1 MHFLTEKELGEKT
14 DFTITISNAILKNWD
29 TGSYITFNGKL
40 DIPLTKDPVRNHT
53 EVIEQEEQET
63 TYKEMTTKIEKVSV
77 SPLQT
82 IVKLT
87 SVRKDVSLASLENTR
102 HPDYI
107 PIKEYEV
114 RNENGEIIPCIS
126 YETKREIHY
135 ADGTVEQWEQGDIGT
150 AKEFYGATMVL
161 TEYIAFETIPD
172 LENVSIVPYT
182 STDEKE
188 NGEWI
193 RKKNY
198 VFSNN
203 LVVNLK
209 NNSIN

>member
-1 MHFLTEKELGEKT
+1 
-14 DFTITISNAILKNWD
+14 
-29 TGSYITFNGKL
+29 
-40 DIPLTKDPVRNHT
+40 
-53 EVIEQEEQET
+53 
-63 TYKEMTTKIEKVSV
+63 
-77 SPLQT
+77 
-82 IVKLT
+82 
-87 SVRKDVSLASLENTR
+87 
-102 HPDYI
+102 
-107 PIKEYEV
+107 
-114 RNENGEIIPCIS
+114 
-126 YETKREIHY
+126 
-135 ADGTVEQWEQGDIGT
+135 
-150 AKEFYGATMVL
+150 MVL